1 MCKSIILRCLWW
13 IENYLV
19 IYQQTFLYL
28 YPLHLKGQSSP
39 PPPHTPATPQLMIYT
54 LAIYT
59 DILYTIHGG
68 SNIMQSRCSSGF
80 CQAAVSYTLDIYQS
94 HVSQLFLFFSQLFLS
109 YLSALPLS
117 SVSCTS
123 YCTYISKLFLLHQS
137 AVPLISVSCSSHIS
151 QLFLL
156 YQSAVPLIPVSC
168 SGPIYPSYL
177 ILCLS
182 KLAPLPIYFHLW
194 PQDTVHKGVMGGGG
208 GGVVQYQIEYFV
220 KD

>member
-1 MCKSIILRCLWW
+1 
-13 IENYLV
+13 
-19 IYQQTFLYL
+19 
-28 YPLHLKGQSSP
+28 
-39 PPPHTPATPQLMIYT
+39 
-54 LAIYT
+54 
-59 DILYTIHGG
+59 
-68 SNIMQSRCSSGF
+68 MQSRCSSGF

-182 KLAPLPIYFHLW
+182 KLAPLPIYFPLW
-194 PQDTVHKGVMGGGG
+194 PQDTVHKGVMGGGE
-208 GGVVQYQIEYFV
+208 GVWCNIR
-220 KD
+220 

>member
-1 MCKSIILRCLWW
+1 
-13 IENYLV
+13 
-19 IYQQTFLYL
+19 
-28 YPLHLKGQSSP
+28 
-39 PPPHTPATPQLMIYT
+39 
-54 LAIYT
+54 
-59 DILYTIHGG
+59 
-68 SNIMQSRCSSGF
+68 MQSRCSSGF

-182 KLAPLPIYFHLW
+182 KLAPLPIYFPPSGLRIRY
-194 PQDTVHKGVMGGGG
+194 TKG
-208 GGVVQYQIEYFV
+208 
-220 KD
+220 